1 MPRNCGER
9 WVDTTQRL
17 QLMNGKKTT
26 SKLSV
31 LPTFHTQGTTPTTPQ
46 SRYKREEKHFKISF
60 WKAFLEWS
68 SAAASTDGPR
78 QPPHSSFL
86 LWEPVMMRSRSKPR
100 SYKCVTRTDLN
111 PSHIHGISFCSWES
125 PGNWNRTFQLYI
137 RDVKPFKKGGN
148 LEHSQKLY
156 IKFKKKKINTSICI
170 FTTQQSF
177 TARFSSWHTGT
188 DLGLLQHSWLQ
199 MWFFNS
205 RRSWPYLNV
214 AFYFCCTDATES
226 LTARGEAGRT
236 AEGWEKATELLLCIH
251 LNSQRTQICSITLC
265 TQYSMQVLMV
275 CCLLLFLVLIIKSR
289 NPQFLPNHYRIVTQ
303 TAPTPNVP

>member
-156 IKFKKKKINTSICI
+156 IKLKKINQYIYLHLHNS
-170 FTTQQSF
+170 
-177 TARFSSWHTGT
+177 AK
-188 DLGLLQHSWLQ
+188 LHSKVLILAHW
-199 MWFFNS
+199 N
-205 RRSWPYLNV
+205 RSW
-214 AFYFCCTDATES
+214 S
-226 LTARGEAGRT
+226 
-236 AEGWEKATELLLCIH
+236 
-251 LNSQRTQICSITLC
+251 
-265 TQYSMQVLMV
+265 
-275 CCLLLFLVLIIKSR
+275 
-289 NPQFLPNHYRIVTQ
+289 
-303 TAPTPNVP
+303 APAQLAADVIF